1 MVGFPGIDIHSPD
14 SAALDL
20 LDEACSD
27 LGSRLFL
34 RIREEMGLAYFV
46 GSSHLSGLARGMF
59 VFYLGTDPAKL
70 TDVKAALHDEIA
82 KLARDGL
89 TAEEVSRAREKSLG
103 QMEIRH
109 QSNGAFAYQAA
120 LNELYGLGPS
130 YHLTQRRQLEALTT
144 EQVAAAARRYF
155 QQPAI
160 TAIVRP
166 AG

>member
-1 MVGFPGIDIHSPD
+1 MRSP
-14 SAALDL
+14 AGAW
-20 LDEACSD
+20 E
-27 LGSRLFL
+27 
-34 RIREEMGLAYFV
+34 REWKL
-46 GSSHLSGLARGMF
+46 
-59 VFYLGTDPAKL
+59 PA
-70 TDVKAALHDEIA
+70 VQAALHEEIA

-89 TAEEVSRAREKSLG
+89 TADELDRAREKSLG

-120 LNELYGLGPS
+120 LNELYGLGHS
-130 YHLTQRRQLEALTT
+130 HHLTQRRELEALTVA
-144 EQVAAAARRYF
+144 EVAAATRRYF